1 MWNFIPH
8 NPHAMRTAADILR
21 KKPHTFNFVD
31 PGARVSD
38 ALNLINALDRSFLVV
53 MKDDAFKG
61 IFCEHDF
68 VKNVAV
74 RGWDPAICIVSEVMH
89 AELPVATLDTHV
101 EEIIGLLNT
110 HHVNYIPVF
119 DGHRFEGII
128 TLHDV
133 MDIALQC
140 KEEIFDLPLKNIA
153 NTASL

>member
-1 MWNFIPH
+1 MWNFRAH
-8 NPHAMRTAADILR
+8 NLHAMRTAADILR
-21 KKPHTFNFVD
+21 KKPRTFNFVD
-31 PGARVSD
+31 PGARVAD
-38 ALNLINALDRSFLVV
+38 ALNLINALDRSFLIV
-53 MKDDAFKG
+53 MHDDAYKG

-74 RGWDPAICIVSEVMH
+74 RGWDPAICIVSDVMH

-101 EEIIGLLNT
+101 EEIISLLNI

-119 DGHRFEGII
+119 DGHRFEGVI

-140 KEEIFDLPLKNIA
+140 REEIFDHPLQIND
-153 NTASL
+153 NSTSL